1 MKQLI
6 VEPRFRDK
14 IPPSRPEEKERLE
27 RDILEAGEVY
37 EPIYTWND
45 IIIDGHNRW
54 EIIQRHPE
62 IPFTIKEMNFPDEWA
77 AIAWMC
83 RKQCSRRNINDLTFA
98 KLIHEEYEATCK
110 SIGGNRGNQ
119 YTEDVPSDENH
130 QMPKSQTPT
139 RDAIAKEHNMS
150 PYAVQKAVEFGRGLD
165 AAEEVS
171 PGIKQAVLSGEVK
184 ATKKE
189 IAEIRKM
196 PDEEKKEA
204 VEALKRGDHK
214 KPERKKRAEN
224 QGYSKALR
232 ETYDNIDSAATA
244 LYDAESEVNYTTDDL
259 KEELEF
265 IVQDF
270 IKKAKRTLT
279 IRSTVLNEP
288 GAREKISAV
297 LLEAETAV
305 KEMKGLVL

>member
-62 IPFTIKEMNFPDEWA
+62 IPFTIKEMEFPDEWA

-83 RKQCSRRNINDLTFA
+83 RKQCSRRNINELTFA
-98 KLIHEEYEATCK
+98 KLIHEEYEATCR
-110 SIGGNRGNQ
+110 SIGAPTNNQ
-119 YTEDVPSDENH
+119 NAKKQSDEHH
-130 QMPKSQTPT
+130 QIEKSQTPT
-139 RDAIAKEHNMS
+139 RDAIAREHNMS

-171 PGIKQAVLSGEVK
+171 PGIKQDVLSGKVK
-184 ATKKE
+184 APKSA
-189 IAEIRKM
+189 IAEIRRL
-196 PDEEKKEA
+196 PDDKKKQA
-204 VEALKRGDHK
+204 VEAIKRGDY
-214 KPERKKRAEN
+214 KPEKKKRAEN

-232 ETYDNIDSAATA
+232 ETYENIDSAVSAM
-244 LYDAESEVNYTTDDL
+244 YDTDSEVTYTTDDL
-259 KEELEF
+259 KEELQS

-279 IRSTVLNEP
+279 ILSTVLNEP